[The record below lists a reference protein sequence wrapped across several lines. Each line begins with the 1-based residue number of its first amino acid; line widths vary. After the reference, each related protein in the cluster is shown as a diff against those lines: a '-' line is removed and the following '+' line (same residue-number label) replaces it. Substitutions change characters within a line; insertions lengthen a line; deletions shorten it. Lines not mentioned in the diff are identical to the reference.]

1 MKALKLICLPLFAL
15 LTFQSCD
22 EVEAP
27 YKEDIIVVGGDRKV
41 LVEDYTGHKCGN
53 CPRAAKALHDLKDVY
68 GDRLI
73 IMTVH
78 AGGFATVF
86 PPSAPYYTYDFR
98 TPEGTELDSDFGIS
112 AIGNPNGMVN
122 RRQVNGNYVLSSTSW
137 LGEISNVLGDASP
150 APVKIEIENTFDVT
164 SRTLQTEINSEFVN
178 SLGGAHKLCVFLVED
193 SIINWQ
199 KDYDASPEDIPDY
212 VHRDV
217 LRTSM
222 NGTYGDAIANTSAGT
237 IDTKNYS
244 KTLDAT
250 WNENNMKVIS
260 FVYNEV
266 TKEIIQVEEHEVI
279 H

>member
-27 YKEDIIVVGGDRKV
+27 YKEEIIVVGGDRKV

-98 TPEGTELDSDFGIS
+98 TPEGTELDTDFGIS

-137 LGEISNVLGDASP
+137 LGEISSVLGDASP
-150 APVKIEIENTFDVT
+150 APVKIEIENTFDAT

-222 NGTYGDAIANTSAGT
+222 NGTYGDAITNTTAGT

-244 KTLDAT
+244 KTLDAS

>member
-27 YKEDIIVVGGDRKV
+27 YKEEIIVVGGDRKV

-86 PPSAPYYTYDFR
+86 PPSAPYFTYDFR
-98 TPEGTELDSDFGIS
+98 TPEGTELDTDFGIS

-137 LGEISNVLGDASP
+137 LGEISSVLGDASP
-150 APVKIEIENTFDVT
+150 APVKIEIENTFDAT

-222 NGTYGDAIANTSAGT
+222 NGTYGDAITNTTAGT

-244 KTLDAT
+244 KTLDAS